1 MIIAFVPPAISC
13 DSSSRPDSP
22 ASRECDPVKKEK
34 ISIRY
39 NIIIYSECCTRYNNG
54 YIATLISNY

>member
-22 ASRECDPVKKEK
+22 ASRECDPVKEK
-34 ISIRY
+34 
-39 NIIIYSECCTRYNNG
+39 NKLDKIIIVSAIQDITMAEL
-54 YIATLISNY
+54 ALSL

>member
-22 ASRECDPVKKEK
+22 ASRECDPEEGKDKLD
-34 ISIRY
+34 
-39 NIIIYSECCTRYNNG
+39 NIVIVRAVQDIPMAE
-54 YIATLISNY
+54 L